1 MDVNK
6 ENGWSAIWKKDDWLS
21 VWIGFLILGVFIA
34 GFALRL
40 PDWKWMSGAEFDGKG
55 AAWAERVQALAADAE
70 AKREAGLK
78 GSLVALYSALSM
90 KDRLSAADAAAALQD
105 TARNVQD
112 SDLKKKAGA
121 IGAEIRTAAGQRIA
135 RVISWTNLQGAL
147 LILAGFWLLAAI
159 AIVLMGEK
167 LGRFLIGFPVVFVL
181 AAAAFFIAG
190 NDTVTYYGIEYV
202 IWALLI
208 GLFISNVLGV
218 PGWLKAAAKTE
229 LYIKIGLVMLGA
241 EVIFSTILK
250 AGALAMI
257 QAVVVIGAV
266 WYVCYWLAKKLGLD
280 KEFGAIL
287 ATGVSV
293 CGVSAAI
300 AAGGA
305 LKGDPKK
312 VSHTISL
319 VLLVAIPMLILQPL
333 IARAVQL
340 PLSVAGAWIGGTI
353 DTTGA
358 VAAAGSLVG
367 PVALNVATV
376 VKLSQNA
383 LIGVIAFLLA
393 LWAAFTRKG
402 AGAERP
408 RAGEIWGRFPKFV
421 LGFIVASLVV
431 SLFLSEPSAKALTK
445 LTSSLRGI
453 WFALAFLSIGLDTRF
468 KDLIAMGGGKPALTF
483 VLAQVFNIFWTLLVA
498 YLLFGGLLFPAPSL

>member
-1 MDVNK
+1 MDANR
-6 ENGWSAIWKKDDWLS
+6 ENGWSALWKKDDWLS
-21 VWIGFLILGVFIA
+21 VWIGFLILGIFIA
-34 GFALRL
+34 GFTLTL
-40 PDWKWMSGAEFDGKG
+40 PDWKWMSGGEFGRKG
-55 AAWAERVQALAADAE
+55 RAWTERAQALAADAQAKGE
-70 AKREAGLK
+70 ASLK
-78 GSLVALYSALSM
+78 GFLDALIPALSA
-90 KDRLSAADAAAALQD
+90 KDRLSAADAASTLQNAAK
-105 TARNVQD
+105 NVQD
-112 SDLKKKAGA
+112 SDLKKRADA
-121 IGAEIRTAAGQRIA
+121 IGTEIRTAAGQRIA
-135 RVISWTNLQGAL
+135 RVLSWANLQGAL
-147 LILAGFWLLAAI
+147 LILVGFWVLAGLAI
-159 AIVLMGEK
+159 LLMGEK
-167 LGRFLIGFPVVFVL
+167 LGRFLIGFPAVFVL
-181 AAAAFFIAG
+181 AAVAFFIAG
-190 NDTVTYYGIEYV
+190 NDSVTYYGIEYV

-208 GLFISNVLGV
+208 GLFISNVFGV
-218 PGWLKAAAKTE
+218 PGWLKAAARTE

-266 WYVCYWLAKKLGLD
+266 WYVCYWLAKRLGLD

-305 LKGDPKK
+305 LNGDPKK

-319 VLLVAIPMLILQPL
+319 VLLVAIPMLILQP
-333 IARAVQL
+333 IVARVAQL

-358 VAAAGSLVG
+358 VAAAGSLLG

-393 LWAAFTRKG
+393 LWATFTRKG
-402 AGAERP
+402 AGADRP
-408 RAGEIWGRFPKFV
+408 SAGQIWGRFPKFV
-421 LGFIVASLVV
+421 LGFIVASIVV

-445 LTSSLRGI
+445 LTSNLRGI

-483 VLAQVFNIFWTLLVA
+483 VLAQVFNILWTLLIA
-498 YLLFGGLLFPAPSL
+498 YVLFGGLLFPAPSL